1 MGAISII
8 FMLVGVIRNCWFY
21 DSLNS
26 NFTIDTF
33 LLIENSFPCTAN
45 SFQKPLVGGGA
56 RG

>member
-1 MGAISII
+1 MGAIFII